1 MPHFISTLFKDHF
14 FRVLFGY
21 YLVLSV
27 FWAWNNLNELTD
39 TLSSYIFGGLYPL
52 LAVAGGIG
60 GFIYSRKYGGW
71 KSALGRGVIFVSL
84 GLLAQ
89 AIGQFIWTYY
99 NLILEVDIPYPSVA
113 DLFYEALPFLNI
125 AGMFYFARA
134 AGAQFSLR
142 SAKNWPIAI
151 LIPLGLL
158 IGSYFFFL
166 QGYELN
172 WDNPLTV
179 ILDFGIQLG
188 EALIL
193 SAAILTFLLSRKYL
207 GGIMRDKIWFVSV
220 AFLIQ
225 YLTDFSFLYMN
236 SQGLYVNGGVVDFF
250 YMTSFLFMSSALIF
264 IAKYQVERVRVEAQA
279 QDVTGTWRRRDKV
292 ATLIVKEQVSII
304 GPLAWEEASQVAG
317 LSVDRE
323 TGEIYLLEDKPQEIL
338 ERLVER
344 YERVFGQTAREVSRD
359 AVRRFASELSD
370 TEIPASLR

>member
-1 MPHFISTLFKDHF
+1 MEKR
-14 FRVLFGY
+14 FRAGH
-21 YLVLSV
+21 YLC
-27 FWAWNNLNELTD
+27 F
-39 TLSSYIFGGLYPL
+39 
-52 LAVAGGIG
+52 
-60 GFIYSRKYGGW
+60 
-71 KSALGRGVIFVSL
+71 
-84 GLLAQ
+84 
-89 AIGQFIWTYY
+89 
-99 NLILEVDIPYPSVA
+99 A
-113 DLFYEALPFLNI
+113 DFFYEALPFLNI

-236 SQGLYVNGGVVDFF
+236 SKGLYVNGGVVDLF
-250 YMTSFLFMSSALIF
+250 YMTSFLFMSFALIF
-264 IAKYQVERVRVEAQA
+264 IAKYQVERVQREARA
-279 QDVTGTWRRRDKV
+279 QDVAGAWRKRDKV
-292 ATLIVKEQVSII
+292 ATLIVQEQARII
-304 GPLAWEEASQVAG
+304 GPLAWEEATQVQG
-317 LSVDRE
+317 LSVDKE

-338 ERLVER
+338 ERLVGR
-344 YERVFGQTAREVSRD
+344 YERGFGQTAREVSRD
-359 AVRRFASELSD
+359 AVRGFASELSD